1 MSVKILL
8 ADDHKIVRDGLRAL
22 LERQPGHEVVGEA
35 ENGRAILGLATETP
49 ADVVIMDVGMPDLNG
64 IDATRQLKALVPEIR
79 VIALSMH
86 SDKRFVS
93 EMFRAGASGY
103 LLKDSAFEE
112 LSRAL
117 EVVLGGQIYL
127 SPEITGTIIRDYVG
141 QSSSGDSSPFAVLS
155 PRERE
160 VFQLVAEG
168 RSSRQIASHLNVSV
182 KTIDTHRQQI
192 MQKLDVRNLADLIKM
207 AIREGLTSLEPSKG

>member
-22 LERQPGHEVVGEA
+22 LERQPGYEVAGEA
-35 ENGRAILGLATETP
+35 ENGRAILRLARETP

-64 IDATRQLKALVPEIR
+64 IDATRQLKSSVPEIR

-103 LLKDSAFEE
+103 MLKDSAFEE

-117 EVVLGGQIYL
+117 DVVLGGQIYL
-127 SPEITGTIIRDYVG
+127 SPEITGSIIQDYVS
-141 QSSSGDSSPFAVLS
+141 QSTTEDTSPFAVLS

-160 VFQLVAEG
+160 VFQLLAEG
-168 RSSRQIASHLNVSV
+168 KPSKQIATQLGVSV
-182 KTIDTHRQQI
+182 KTVDTHRQQI
-192 MQKLDVRNLADLIKM
+192 MQKLNVRSLADLIKV
-207 AIREGLTSLEPSKG
+207 AIREGLTSLELSRD